1 MKDSDI
7 NNIHQIE
14 LLEKYYEVD
23 REKKIV
29 IFKMYYDKASDL
41 LDMRSSLPGNEL
53 FNSSV
58 LDEVS
63 EKLNRLPSGFK
74 ASVEFII
81 EDLEGYDPKVL
92 SERFNDLLELNNYQ
106 TSRIRKK
113 KFLITTILVLVGI
126 FILYFGAVL
135 KYKEYFGEG
144 LGVSVL
150 YEIIDISAW
159 VFIWEAV
166 TILFLSPS
174 ELALINLKLLRNIET
189 ISFSNSDGQIEY
201 VKSKE
206 SIVESLASESKYA
219 NFIRIVFLVVTGAIF
234 VIGSSGLYHVFS
246 DLVSFNAE
254 AFAEN
259 MELYYALLILEL
271 IFLVI
276 SLFHITIGL
285 TGLFKYMGYKKG
297 LVRLLLP
304 LTIFLWGSLIVSFVM
319 MFVIGYFSV
328 FDIIYLAI
336 QFLGISFYIY
346 IIIFFDKITGLKEK
360 KSNSIKGDEDGNK

>member
-1 MKDSDI
+1 MKES
-7 NNIHQIE
+7 NVNIHQIE

-23 REKKIV
+23 RENKIV
-29 IFKMYYDKASDL
+29 IFKMYYDKSSDL

-63 EKLNRLPSGFK
+63 EKLNRLPSGYK

-92 SERFNDLLELNNYQ
+92 SDRFNDLLELNNYQ

-135 KYKEYFGEG
+135 KYKEYLGEG

-166 TILFLSPS
+166 TVLFLSPS
-174 ELALINLKLLRNIET
+174 ELALTNLKLLRNIET
-189 ISFSNSDGQIEY
+189 ISFSNGDGQVRY

-206 SIVESLASESKYA
+206 NIVESLASESKYA
-219 NFIRIVFLVVTGAIF
+219 NFIRIVFLVVTGAVF
-234 VIGSSGLYHVFS
+234 VIGGSGLYHAIS
-246 DLVSFNAE
+246 TLIGITPD
-254 AFAEN
+254 AFGEN
-259 MELYYALLILEL
+259 IKIYYLLLIVGL
-271 IFLVI
+271 I
-276 SLFHITIGL
+276 SLFVSILHITIGL

-297 LVRLLLP
+297 FVRLLLP
-304 LTIFLWGSLIVSFVM
+304 LTIFVWVSLILSFVL
-319 MFVIGYFSV
+319 MFVVGYFSV
-328 FDIIYLAI
+328 FDIIYQVF

-360 KSNSIKGDEDGNK
+360 KSKSFIGDQDGNK